1 MLAPSPNK
9 SACLKVA
16 REKLLQ
22 IDKQKWENALVSN
35 GRDENKGNKLRTY
48 STYKNASCTEFYA
61 KLNTRRDHRRIL
73 ARFRSCNLPLAI
85 ETGRFTN
92 PKTPLNQRLCR
103 FCKTSAIED
112 ETHFLIACD
121 LYSDIRY
128 GLFKNA
134 VDMNTNFLGIS
145 DSDKLAF
152 LMKPDMLQ
160 YKIAS
165 TLQQMNRRRRST
177 VVY

>member
-1 MLAPSPNK
+1 M
-9 SACLKVA
+9 
-16 REKLLQ
+16 
-22 IDKQKWENALVSN
+22 
-35 GRDENKGNKLRTY
+35 
-48 STYKNASCTEFYA
+48 
-61 KLNTRRDHRRIL
+61 RRDHRRIL

-85 ETGRFTN
+85 ATGRFTK

-134 VDMNTNFLGIS
+134 VDMNTNFLGMS

-152 LMKPDMLQ
+152 LMKTDRLQ

-165 TLQQMNRRRRST
+165 ASQKMNRDAGLLWFTSLHVLVLFDTLCILNHILNSIQKLRCRWSKDYRLS
-177 VVY
+177 